1 MSTEDAETLK
11 LLWKPNLEIYGL
23 QEFKKHNILSEM
35 AGLRVSRS
43 KRIIFDIKATIVVSC
58 QMSFNDYPFDGHTC
72 YFQVGS
78 YFYDK
83 NSMTCTSDFH
93 DPKSSNIQERNL
105 QYHIRFRDLRRSRGV
120 VRLHSGNYAACGFEV
135 ILQRKHEP
143 LIYQV
148 TGSFLLSSCKT
159 MTISISRF
167 TYPVVCSCLCP
178 GSALL
183 LTRR

>member
-43 KRIIFDIKATIVVSC
+43 KRVTFDIKVTIVISC
-58 QMSFNDYPFDGHTC
+58 QMSFNDYPFDDHKC

-93 DPKSSNIQERNL
+93 DPKSSNIRERNL
-105 QYHIRFRDLRRSRGV
+105 QYSVSFRQLRKSRGV
-120 VRLHSGNYAACGFEV
+120 VRLHSGEYAACGFEV
-135 ILQRKHEP
+135 HLKRKHEP

-148 TGSFLLSSCKT
+148 VYVKLDQVLN
-159 MTISISRF
+159 SR
-167 TYPVVCSCLCP
+167 
-178 GSALL
+178 
-183 LTRR
+183 